1 MVVACDECGHF
12 AVRRMNRRI
21 LGNCQLHSF
30 HRQEENLINEPGYS
44 MGVFI
49 RVERESTTVLL
60 VIQQKLLHCE
70 ANLLFGS

>member
-1 MVVACDECGHF
+1 
-12 AVRRMNRRI
+12 
-21 LGNCQLHSF
+21 
-30 HRQEENLINEPGYS
+30 